1 MTLNYFLSHC
11 KNEKKLS
18 PKTLKAYESDLTQF
32 QDYLAIKFDLIDLK
46 KVGKEHLKAYLS
58 YLSKFAAKTIKR
70 KVATLK
76 VFYAFLEFEDAIE
89 ETPFRKVKTNIRTPK
104 KIPVVLSIEEIKQIL
119 TSLYELLK
127 TSTMNTHQYQALL
140 RDIAVVELLFATGIR
155 VSELCFLK
163 KDHFGFDYCSVKIL
177 GKGNKERI
185 IPITNPLTR
194 SALKTYFETYQEK
207 IESHDFFFINRL
219 GNRLSEQSVRFLVKR
234 IQVELGIK
242 KHITPHIFRH
252 TFATLLLDANVNIR
266 FIQELLG
273 HSSINITQL
282 YTHVSQKN
290 LSEML
295 FEKHPRN
302 TISILQ

>member
-11 KNEKKLS
+11 SDEKKLS
-18 PKTLKAYESDLTQF
+18 QKTLKAYESDLKQF
-32 QDYLAIKFDLIDLK
+32 RVYLHQEFKLKDLE
-46 KVGKEHLKAYLS
+46 KVKKEHLKKYLFH
-58 YLSKFAAKTIKR
+58 LSKFAPKTIKR

-76 VFYAFLEFEDAIE
+76 VFYTFLEFEDILD
-89 ETPFRKVKTNIRTPK
+89 ETPFRKIKAKIKTPK
-104 KIPVVLSIEEIKQIL
+104 KIPTVLSIEEIQQIL
-119 TSLYELLK
+119 TSLYSLLN
-127 TSTMNTHQYQALL
+127 TSTTNTFKHKTLL
-140 RDIAVVELLFATGIR
+140 RDIAVIELLFATGIR

-163 KDHFGFDYCSVKIL
+163 KENFGLGYSSVKII

-185 IPITNPLTR
+185 IPITNQLTKD
-194 SALKTYFETYQEK
+194 ALKNYFEIYKEQ
-207 IESHDFFFINRL
+207 IECSDFFFINRL
-219 GNRLSEQSVRFLVKR
+219 ENRLSEQSVRFLVKR
-234 IQVELGIK
+234 IQKELGIK
-242 KHITPHIFRH
+242 KNITPHIFRH

-282 YTHVSQKN
+282 YMHVSQRK

-302 TISILQ
+302 IISAI